1 MYSIFGARFP
11 VLTLFLAV
19 IALATAVQL
28 PISNPINATLT
39 FKPASSRSNLHG
51 SFNLFDDG
59 LRSGTMVTGS
69 FHSGLD
75 EKHKYLFIA
84 YTHSTCNK
92 LTSNRFFKFDVTN
105 TFSFDKLNKIGGT
118 NYLQKTDLTW
128 FWGKNMK
135 TAIVA
140 YRNISKIRSGDEEGD
155 IDEDIYMRWRKF
167 GCGNVKIIT
176 G

>member
-1 MYSIFGARFP
+1 
-11 VLTLFLAV
+11 
-19 IALATAVQL
+19 
-28 PISNPINATLT
+28 
-39 FKPASSRSNLHG
+39 
-51 SFNLFDDG
+51 
-59 LRSGTMVTGS
+59 
-69 FHSGLD
+69 
-75 EKHKYLFIA
+75 
-84 YTHSTCNK
+84 
-92 LTSNRFFKFDVTN
+92 
-105 TFSFDKLNKIGGT
+105 
-118 NYLQKTDLTW
+118 LQKTDLTW